1 VAATPQ
7 LPPPGGPPN
16 TPPNTPPTTPPNA
29 PPSRPTTRNPEE
41 TRARILAAALAE
53 FSAKGIAGAR
63 VDRIAEAARTNKRML
78 YHYFGSKEGLYRA
91 VLHQR
96 LTERTPIADIETDEA
111 DRLGLLFERLA
122 DSRDYLRLLMWEA
135 LERGG
140 ETVEAEADRRDSL
153 DRVVGRVRDAQA
165 EGRAP
170 GELDP
175 RLLVLAEL
183 AMAAYPLAFP
193 QVSRMLLDVDAEDA
207 GFQATYAEFLRRLG
221 ERLGLAGPT
230 AGAARPVA
238 VADGDPASDAGA
250 EAT

>member
-1 VAATPQ
+1 VDS
-7 LPPPGGPPN
+7 N
-16 TPPNTPPTTPPNA
+16 
-29 PPSRPTTRNPEE
+29 PSRSPTPATRNPEE

-63 VDRIAEAARTNKRML
+63 VDRIADAARTNKRML

-96 LTERTPIADIETDEA
+96 LTERPPLADIDTDEA

-140 ETVEAEADRRDSL
+140 EAVEAEADRRAAL
-153 DRVVGRVRDAQA
+153 ERVVGRVRDAQA

-170 GELDP
+170 ADLDAD
-175 RLLVLAEL
+175 LLVLAEL

-193 QVSRMLLDVDAEDA
+193 QIARMLLGADVDDA
-207 GFQATYAEFLRRLG
+207 AFQRSYAEFLRRLG
-221 ERLGLAGPT
+221 ERLGLAGPAAVAGRT
-230 AGAARPVA
+230 AG
-238 VADGDPASDAGA
+238 GA
-250 EAT
+250 EPDAT